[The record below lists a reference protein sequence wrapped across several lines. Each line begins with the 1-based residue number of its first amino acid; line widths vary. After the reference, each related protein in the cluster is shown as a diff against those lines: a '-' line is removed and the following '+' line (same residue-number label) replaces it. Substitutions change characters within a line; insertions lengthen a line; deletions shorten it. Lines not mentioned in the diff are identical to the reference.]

1 MEEELEVDIQH
12 KEEEEWEREETKCRA
27 MRSRC
32 SAVFTQAGG
41 RPVLLCPKCIC
52 ATHCAPDACASMQ
65 GECRGDPMH
74 TWEDPA
80 ESSMVAAPTHPP
92 LLLTVYSPLQ
102 NFTLSK
108 TFSPCPTGV
117 HTLLL
122 LSYPPLLHPSNSYSS
137 IILFLS
143 NLLPL
148 LLPILPPYFFQN
160 LPNSSFS
167 PFPPPLLQYP
177 SPPNSTT
184 RWFVYGGRRAGET
197 IADSLCS
204 LPHPH
209 PLLPTITAYT
219 LHCKAS
225 KSQRC
230 SVVRTIS
237 LSYERSPCA
246 AVQGCPLIT
255 YECSPPQTNP

>member
-1 MEEELEVDIQH
+1 MPRNEVALQ
-12 KEEEEWEREETKCRA
+12 
-27 MRSRC
+27 C
-32 SAVFTQAGG
+32 SVYPGMG

-184 RWFVYGGRRAGET
+184 RWFVYGGRRPGET
-197 IADSLCS
+197 IADSPVHSLTPSS
-204 LPHPH
+204 LPSLPILCNS
-209 PLLPTITAYT
+209 PL
-219 LHCKAS
+219 
-225 KSQRC
+225 Q
-230 SVVRTIS
+230 
-237 LSYERSPCA
+237 SPSPA
-246 AVQGCPLIT
+246 AQWSAPFR
-255 YECSPPQTNP
+255 

>member
-108 TFSPCPTGV
+108 TFSQ
-117 HTLLL
+117 TLQTL
-122 LSYPPLLHPSNSYSS
+122 LSYPPLLPCTHPTLILASSYSS
-137 IILFLS
+137 PTYSLFS
-143 NLLPL
+143 
-148 LLPILPPYFFQN
+148 
-160 LPNSSFS
+160 S
-167 PFPPPLLQYP
+167 PF
-177 SPPNSTT
+177 
-184 RWFVYGGRRAGET
+184 FHRA
-197 IADSLCS
+197 
-204 LPHPH
+204 
-209 PLLPTITAYT
+209 
-219 LHCKAS
+219 
-225 KSQRC
+225 
-230 SVVRTIS
+230 
-237 LSYERSPCA
+237 LS
-246 AVQGCPLIT
+246 
-255 YECSPPQTNP
+255 